1 MTESAPGTGF
11 HFVEVGTIDAHCKR
25 RNQSLVSDVLPSGLS
40 LRERWTAEP
49 YHSPHSHLW
58 RTHQDW
64 ATESGKLDTQLLLET
79 ASEDDS
85 YKQPPI
91 DT

>member
-64 ATESGKLDTQLLLET
+64 ATESGKLDT
-79 ASEDDS
+79 AAVRDCFRR
-85 YKQPPI
+85 
-91 DT
+91 